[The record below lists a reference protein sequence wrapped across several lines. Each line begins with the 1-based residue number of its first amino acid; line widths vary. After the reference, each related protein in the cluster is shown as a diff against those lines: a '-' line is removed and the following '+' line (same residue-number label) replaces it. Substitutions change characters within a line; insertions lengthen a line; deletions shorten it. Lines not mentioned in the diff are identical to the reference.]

1 VPRRA
6 PAVITLIVGFGLTL
20 AVAGMLRQNERR
32 EFQEAVRQIANGRVE
47 VLRGQMLR
55 SMEVLRAIASLYAA
69 RPEVSRGEFRAF
81 VSDALN
87 RQPELQAL
95 SWNPRVPGQ
104 EREAW
109 EARAHAEGFPKFRFT
124 DENQGVMEPA
134 PPGREYFPGYFV
146 EPLRHNEAAF
156 GYDVASEPRR
166 RAALERA
173 RDTGLP
179 TATAPV
185 RLVQEPASQQGFL
198 VAQPLYAGLANTVA
212 ERREH
217 LTGFAIAVF
226 RIGDLVASSL
236 RASSNQ
242 GIAVAIVDDTERS
255 VLYRNPES
263 APPAEDAWTTHFE
276 VAGQDWTLRFQPL
289 PAFRRARFFRQ
300 SWAALG
306 AGCVITLLLAAY
318 LSSYYRRTAEI
329 ERRVLEAT
337 RDLSLEIAERKRA
350 EGALQRAHDELEGR
364 VQERTGELAKS
375 NGALLE
381 EIVIRKEAESA
392 AEAANRAKSQFL
404 ANMSH
409 EIRTPMNAI
418 LGYSQILLRDGSL
431 HPFQRDALATIASSC
446 DHLLHLINEILDLS
460 KIDAGRMEL
469 EPSDFDLAPLI
480 RELTALF
487 QHPCEEKQL
496 GLRVEGIEDLR
507 SLPVRGDEG
516 KLRQVLIN
524 LLGNAVKFTQRGR
537 VCLRLNAR
545 EGALWKFEV
554 SDTGVGIPPE
564 AQAAIFEPFQQ
575 GPGIR
580 GHGGTGL
587 GLTIA
592 RRQVELM
599 GGALEVRSE
608 PGAGS
613 VFFFAIPLPPA
624 ASSRLAGGSDP
635 LREVERLA
643 EGYEVRALVVDD
655 IRENREVLSTM
666 LASIGCEITLAEN
679 GRQALEVV
687 AVSRPDIVF
696 MDMRLPEIDGIEATR
711 RIVRDYGQGGLKV
724 VATSASALEH
734 ERELYLRAGCD
745 DFVAKPFR
753 CERVY
758 ASLKN
763 LLGVEFDYK
772 AGTGDAENQ
781 PLLDFSSIVLPEELA
796 TRLMMAAELHSAT
809 VLKNCLREV
818 EQISSSGQRLAAH
831 LREFLASYD
840 METIQKIIAQ
850 ITVAR
855 GENSPSPS

>member
-1 VPRRA
+1 M
-6 PAVITLIVGFGLTL
+6 VITLIVGFGLTM
-20 AVAGMLRQNERR
+20 AVAGVLRQNERR
-32 EFQEAVRQIANGRVE
+32 EFQETVRQIANARVE
-47 VLRGQMLR
+47 VLRGQMMR
-55 SMEVLRAIASLYAA
+55 SMEVLRAITALYTA
-69 RPEVSRGEFRAF
+69 RPEVSRAEFRAF
-81 VSDALN
+81 VSDAL
-87 RQPELQAL
+87 REQPELQAL
-95 SWNPRVPGQ
+95 SWNPRVPGN

-109 EARAHAEGFPKFRFT
+109 EARARAEGFPDFHFT
-124 DENQGVMEPA
+124 QEKDGVMAPA
-134 PPGREYFPGYFV
+134 SQAGEYFPGYFV
-146 EPLRHNEAAF
+146 EPIRHNEAAL

-173 RDTGLP
+173 RDSGQP

-198 VAQPLYAGLANTVA
+198 VAQPLYRGAADTVE
-212 ERREH
+212 ERRAN
-217 LTGFAIAVF
+217 LAGFAVAVF
-226 RIGDLVASSL
+226 RIGDLVAASL
-236 RASSNQ
+236 RTSGNQ
-242 GIAVAIVDDTERS
+242 GIAVAVVYESERS
-255 VLYRNPES
+255 VLYRSPES
-263 APPAEDAWTTHFE
+263 ALLAEDAWTTRFE
-276 VAGQDWTLRFQPL
+276 VAGQRWTLRFQPL
-289 PAFRRARFFRQ
+289 PTFHRARFFRQ

-337 RDLSLEIAERKRA
+337 RELSLEIAERKRA
-350 EGALQRAHDELEGR
+350 EAALQRAHDELEGR
-364 VQERTGELAKS
+364 VQERTAELAKS
-375 NGALLE
+375 NEALLE

-418 LGYSQILLRDGSL
+418 LGYSQILMRDGSL

-469 EPSDFDLAPLI
+469 EPSDFDLVALI

-507 SLPVRGDEG
+507 SLPVQGDEG

-537 VCLRLNAR
+537 VSLRLAAK
-545 EGALWKFEV
+545 GSALWKFEV
-554 SDTGVGIPPE
+554 SDTGVGVPPE
-564 AQAAIFEPFQQ
+564 AQANIFEPFQQ
-575 GPGIR
+575 GPGVR

-599 GGALEVRSE
+599 GGELELRSVPGVGTVFYFTVPL
-608 PGAGS
+608 PGAS
-613 VFFFAIPLPPA
+613 Y
-624 ASSRLAGGSDP
+624 SRLTVGADP

-666 LASIGCEITLAEN
+666 LAAVGCEITLAEN

-687 AVSRPDIVF
+687 AISRPDIVF
-696 MDMRLPEIDGIEATR
+696 MDMRLPEIDGMEATR
-711 RIVRDYGQGGLKV
+711 RIVRDYGQSGLKV

-758 ASLKN
+758 GCLKN
-763 LLGVEFDYK
+763 LLGVEFDFK
-772 AGTGDAENQ
+772 AGAGAAGSP
-781 PLLDFSSIVLPEELA
+781 PLLDFRSIVLPEDLA
-796 TRLMMAAELHSAT
+796 VRLMMAAELHSAT

-818 EQISSSGQRLAAH
+818 EELGSSGQRLAVH

-840 METIQKIIAQ
+840 METIQKIVAQ

-855 GENSPSPS
+855 GENSPSSP